1 MLELDLTAPLPS
13 TRTIEQIEGEIII
26 LRDQVARNS
35 IEIGQKLIEAKTMV
49 PAGRWQEW
57 VETNIQFSYRT
68 AARLMQVAERFSD
81 LPALAGVEATKV
93 YALMALPDDEV
104 EAFVAEHDLP
114 AMTSREVEAAVKA
127 QKAAEARAD
136 QLVLDLEDAKAKAKL
151 EKDEAVKAAEKAA
164 KGDLSKVMTEKQE
177 ALKKAR
183 EAERKL
189 KELQDTD
196 EAGKANEEL
205 LAAQEKVRKLEADLK
220 AAQEGGAIPDN
231 VAAEL
236 ERLRILE
243 KTAPNE
249 QIVRLRAGYD
259 RMILEFDTVLALLGE
274 AAAADAEAGRKY
286 AAAIRK
292 AIDLMAGKLDG
303 MTVGVA

>member
-13 TRTIEQIEGEIII
+13 ARTIEQIEGEIII

-35 IEIGQKLIEAKTMV
+35 IEIGRKLIEAKTMV

-93 YALMALPDDEV
+93 YALMALPDDKV
-104 EAFVAEHDLP
+104 EEFVAEHDLP
-114 AMTSREVEAAVKA
+114 SMTSREVEAAVKA
-127 QKAAEARAD
+127 QKAAEAKAD
-136 QLVLDLEDAKAKAKL
+136 QLALDLEDAKAKAKL
-151 EKDEAVKAAEKAA
+151 EKDEAVKAAEKDGEN
-164 KGDLSKVMTEKQE
+164 KLRD
-177 ALKKAR
+177 ALKEKRAALDKAR

-236 ERLRILE
+236 ERLRQME
-243 KTAPNE
+243 KTAPSAE
-249 QIVRLRAGYD
+249 IVRLRDGYE
-259 RMILEFDTVLALLGE
+259 RRIREFDTVLALLGE
-274 AAAADAEAGRKY
+274 AAKADAEAGRKY
-286 AAAIRK
+286 AVAIRK
-292 AIDLMAGKLDG
+292 AVDLMAGKLDG
-303 MTVGVA
+303 MAEVA